1 EKAKFDELKK
11 ATEIS
16 LGHQKQLLNEEF
28 NAVYNPQKSFM
39 DEEKYF
45 AISQL
50 KRNNIYIPEDR
61 IKYEYKNYFEGENSQ
76 NYIPAWKQAKDMLKS
91 IRIYDNTVNRIEKTN
106 LDNINPEERV
116 RLMIEAHSYRQ
127 LKKSY
132 EKHIRDLEPL
142 IDQEMAHYLPDYEAM
157 KSMKIQSKTAVLD
170 EYHSLSVDKQREV
183 SGDELVATVY
193 HEQKHNAEW
202 ALNQSENADSKQ
214 ESE

>member
-1 EKAKFDELKK
+1 
-11 ATEIS
+11 
-16 LGHQKQLLNEEF
+16 
-28 NAVYNPQKSFM
+28 
-39 DEEKYF
+39 
-45 AISQL
+45 
-50 KRNNIYIPEDR
+50 
-61 IKYEYKNYFEGENSQ
+61 
-76 NYIPAWKQAKDMLKS
+76 
-91 IRIYDNTVNRIEKTN
+91 NTVNRIEKTN

-214 ESE
+214 ESENYKMVAQESQEISDGLSQILYKFMDTETLEDEHQKHNQKYKKEQHMRRVKRMKKG